1 MEKEIII
8 RGTGNRWR
16 HNRDNSFRV
25 RKSEVVGEKL
35 VLKLT
40 WVMRSTHNFASRL
53 FLALAFAYAI
63 SLTSIA
69 SQASRTNSQSSSPD
83 WTNTSASMFS
93 RNSNRGGRLI
103 VQRAPNFG
111 TRLVLHLWIDG
122 RDVADIQRDR
132 RYDGFVS
139 AGHHVL
145 TVLAVP
151 NSEFRQPTSTD
162 LTVQPGHAYVF
173 TAAWESDH
181 VVLQRSTW
189 FSDATR

>member
-1 MEKEIII
+1 
-8 RGTGNRWR
+8 
-16 HNRDNSFRV
+16 
-25 RKSEVVGEKL
+25 
-35 VLKLT
+35 
-40 WVMRSTHNFASRL
+40 MRSTPNFASRL
-53 FLALAFAYAI
+53 FLALAFAYAS

-69 SQASRTNSQSSSPD
+69 SQASRTNSRSSSPD

-103 VQRAPNFG
+103 VQRSPNFG

-132 RYDGFVS
+132 RYDRFVS
-139 AGHHVL
+139 TGHHVL

-181 VVLQRSTW
+181 VVLQRSTLLSGRYAVTP
-189 FSDATR
+189 FHTTVSGPSKIVRLMTSVRAT

>member
-1 MEKEIII
+1 
-8 RGTGNRWR
+8 
-16 HNRDNSFRV
+16 
-25 RKSEVVGEKL
+25 
-35 VLKLT
+35 
-40 WVMRSTHNFASRL
+40 
-53 FLALAFAYAI
+53 
-63 SLTSIA
+63 
-69 SQASRTNSQSSSPD
+69 
-83 WTNTSASMFS
+83 MFS
-93 RNSNRGGRLI
+93 RNSNQGGRLI
-103 VQRAPNFG
+103 VQRSANFG

-173 TAAWESDH
+173 TAAWESDR
-181 VVLQRSTW
+181 VVLYRSTW

>member
-1 MEKEIII
+1 
-8 RGTGNRWR
+8 
-16 HNRDNSFRV
+16 
-25 RKSEVVGEKL
+25 
-35 VLKLT
+35 
-40 WVMRSTHNFASRL
+40 
-53 FLALAFAYAI
+53 
-63 SLTSIA
+63 
-69 SQASRTNSQSSSPD
+69 
-83 WTNTSASMFS
+83 MFS
-93 RNSNRGGRLI
+93 RNNNKGGRLI
-103 VQRAPNFG
+103 VQRSPNFG
-111 TRLVLHLWIDG
+111 TNLVVHLWIDG

-145 TVLAVP
+145 TVIAVP
-151 NSEFRQPTSTD
+151 HSEFRQPTSTD

>member
-1 MEKEIII
+1 
-8 RGTGNRWR
+8 
-16 HNRDNSFRV
+16 
-25 RKSEVVGEKL
+25 
-35 VLKLT
+35 
-40 WVMRSTHNFASRL
+40 MRSTHNSASRF

-69 SQASRTNSQSSSPD
+69 SQASRTKSRPSSPD
-83 WTNTSASMFS
+83 WTNTPTSMFS
-93 RNSNRGGRLI
+93 RNSNQGGRLI
-103 VQRAPNFG
+103 VQRSANFG

-162 LTVQPGHAYVF
+162 LTVQPGYAYVF
-173 TAAWESDH
+173 TAAWESDR
-181 VVLQRSTW
+181 VVLCRSTL
-189 FSDATR
+189 FGDATR

>member
-1 MEKEIII
+1 MKINEIRCLRPAVTPI
-8 RGTGNRWR
+8 R
-16 HNRDNSFRV
+16 FAL

-53 FLALAFAYAI
+53 FLALAFACAI
-63 SLTSIA
+63 SVPSIA
-69 SQASRTNSQSSSPD
+69 SQTSRTNLRSGSPR
-83 WTNTSASMFS
+83 WANTPASMFS
-93 RNSNRGGRLI
+93 RDSNRGGRLI
-103 VQRAPNFG
+103 VQRSANFG
-111 TRLVLHLWIDG
+111 TRLVVHLWIDG
-122 RDVADIQRDR
+122 RAVADIQRDR
-132 RYDGFVS
+132 RYDGFMS

-173 TAAWESDH
+173 IAVWESDR
-181 VVLQRSTW
+181 VVLCRSTL